1 MNKKPAKYPFLK
13 PLLIAIGFD
22 VGTLGCFIAFYTLDT
37 GKGIWLAAGLV
48 LAVLSFPFYKKVLA
62 AALAPKNK

>member
-1 MNKKPAKYPFLK
+1 MEKESTRHSLLK

-22 VGTLGCFIAFYTLDT
+22 VGTLGCFIAFYTFDT
-37 GKGIWLAAGLV
+37 GKEIWLAIGLL

-62 AALAPKNK
+62 AALSKKTK